1 MMSALEMARNP
12 QPYQVPLYMPPFP
25 AVKPRQSFDDNK
37 KVSNLLRNYVGVQK
51 KELARLRGDLTAY
64 RQEAQTAFNQQVA
77 FPRSAV
83 DVGSVDGDSI
93 IDDDSIITPPVPSL
107 SDTESVPSQISFGGV
122 DDLVSN
128 MRKMMDSDSESEGA
142 LMERAG
148 AGAGR
153 LTEPELSD
161 FSDLTSGTSVGRSKK
176 VSFGEPMDLT
186 EPESDFAPRASRTQ
200 RASRRERRYVDN
212 ASNRR
217 LGRVGKSY

>member
-1 MMSALEMARNP
+1 MSALEMARNP
-12 QPYQVPLYMPPFP
+12 KPYQVPLYMPPFP
-25 AVKPRQSFDDNK
+25 AVKPRQSFEDNK

-77 FPRSAV
+77 FPRANV

-93 IDDDSIITPPVPSL
+93 IDDDSTITPPPVPSL

-122 DDLVSN
+122 DDLVAN

-153 LTEPELSD
+153 LTELEMTTDTDVS
-161 FSDLTSGTSVGRSKK
+161 SKK
-176 VSFGEPMDLT
+176 VRFGEPMDLT
-186 EPESDFAPRASRTQ
+186 EPESDFGPRASRTQ

-217 LGRVGKSY
+217 LGRVGQSY

>member
-1 MMSALEMARNP
+1 
-12 QPYQVPLYMPPFP
+12 MPPFP